1 MNFFFSFAVESEERD
16 EDVKDSKDGIKVEKE
31 GSPTGEKKDSPC
43 GANTSPG
50 GACICKD
57 GKLKDVKLAECE
69 MVRDLKAQ
77 LK

>member
-1 MNFFFSFAVESEERD
+1 MESEEGDD
-16 EDVKDSKDGIKVEKE
+16 EMKDSKEGIKMEKE
-31 GSPTGEKKDSPC
+31 GSPSSGEKKDSPC

-57 GKLKDVKLAECE
+57 GKLKDAKIADCE
-69 MVRDLKAQ
+69 LVRDLRAQ

>member
-1 MNFFFSFAVESEERD
+1 MESEDRD
-16 EDVKDSKDGIKVEKE
+16 DDVKDSKDGIKVEKE
-31 GSPTGEKKDSPC
+31 GSPSAGDKKDSPC

-57 GKLKDVKLAECE
+57 GKLKEVKIAECE
-69 MVRDLKAQ
+69 MVRDLRTQ